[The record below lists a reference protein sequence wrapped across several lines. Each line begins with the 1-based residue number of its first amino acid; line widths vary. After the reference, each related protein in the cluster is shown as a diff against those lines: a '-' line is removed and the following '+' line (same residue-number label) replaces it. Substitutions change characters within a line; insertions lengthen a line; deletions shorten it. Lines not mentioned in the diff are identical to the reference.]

1 MAKSLLTKYTT
12 FALCSLSK
20 NKTQFKMYM
29 PVQYTLSDVLE
40 IIRLFTGYTDI
51 HPWNIYNP
59 YHKEKKMEN
68 ALFNTDLKTIN
79 FTEYKGETP
88 FIVITYGSLT
98 ITVGCRGGKKS
109 AKVYPFEIRAFGRFP
124 EEKEIKQ
131 EEASESELYDYN
143 QLVYLTRDMRQ
154 DIIYHSDDE
163 LESFIRSTTLY
174 FKSKYKLTDSII
186 DGYYGEEN
194 KLEVKS

>member
-1 MAKSLLTKYTT
+1 
-12 FALCSLSK
+12 
-20 NKTQFKMYM
+20 M

-98 ITVGCRGGKKS
+98 ITVGCRGGKKVRRFILL
-109 AKVYPFEIRAFGRFP
+109 KFGLLEDFLKR
-124 EEKEIKQ
+124 KRLNKRKQ
-131 EEASESELYDYN
+131 VRVNYM
-143 QLVYLTRDMRQ
+143 T
-154 DIIYHSDDE
+154 IINWC
-163 LESFIRSTTLY
+163 I
-174 FKSKYKLTDSII
+174 
-186 DGYYGEEN
+186 
-194 KLEVKS
+194 